1 VTGGAATRGAAAAT
15 GGAAPAERGAATGG
29 EDPAVT
35 YARYR
40 RALAGRTLPQAVV
53 DLDRFDANA
62 HAVLARAGDR
72 PVRVASK
79 SVRCV
84 GLLRRLRDLSP
95 RFATLLCFTAD
106 EALHLAAAGFDDLV
120 VAYPTVDP
128 AHLRAVAG
136 AVAEGHRITLM
147 VDSVAHVEHLERTL
161 PVSGTPV
168 PVCIDLDLSWDLPGL
183 RFGVERSPIDG
194 ADAAAVLAARIET
207 SPRLHLDGLMGY
219 EAQVAG
225 VAERAPGRSRAEQAV
240 IVALKR
246 ASIRRVARRRAEAV
260 RAVER
265 AIDRPLRFV
274 NAGGTGSLE
283 SSSRERVVTEVTAGS
298 AFLAPGL
305 FDHYDAFQHQHAA
318 GYALPVVRLP
328 RPGVV
333 TCLGGGYVASGAV
346 GPDKAPVPWL
356 PAGSRF
362 NPLEGAGE
370 VQTPIHLPAGLHLAL
385 GDPVFL
391 RHAKAGELCERF
403 DALLAI
409 RGDEVVEELPTYR
422 GEGRTFL

>member
-1 VTGGAATRGAAAAT
+1 VTGPHADPGAGEPPAATY
-15 GGAAPAERGAATGG
+15 
-29 EDPAVT
+29 D
-35 YARYR
+35 RYR
-40 RALAGRTLPQAVV
+40 RALAGRTLPQAIV

-62 HAVLARAGDR
+62 ASVLDRAGDR

-95 RFATLLCFTAD
+95 RFGTLLCFTAD

-128 AHLRAVAG
+128 AHLRSVAAAVD
-136 AVAEGHRITLM
+136 VGHQVTLV

-161 PVSGTPV
+161 PPGTRPV

-183 RFGVERSPIDG
+183 RFGVERSPTDR

-207 SPRLHLDGLMGY
+207 SSRLHLDGLMGY
-219 EAQVAG
+219 EAQLAG

-246 ASIRRVARRRAEAV
+246 RSVRRVARRRADAV
-260 RAVER
+260 RTVER
-265 AIDRPLRFV
+265 AIGRPLRFV

-283 SSSRERVVTEVTAGS
+283 TSSRERVVTEVTAGS

-305 FDHYDAFQHQHAA
+305 FDHYDGFQHQHAS
-318 GYALPVVRLP
+318 GYALPVVRVP

-346 GPDKAPVPWL
+346 GPDKAPTVWL
-356 PAGSRF
+356 PVGATLSR
-362 NPLEGAGE
+362 LEGAGE
-370 VQTPIHLPAGLHLAL
+370 VQTPVHLPAGVHLGL

-403 DALLAI
+403 EALLAV
-409 RGDEVVEELPTYR
+409 RGDEVVDELPTYR

>member
-1 VTGGAATRGAAAAT
+1 VTGPHADPGA
-15 GGAAPAERGAATGG
+15 G
-29 EDPAVT
+29 EAPAVT
-35 YARYR
+35 YDRYR
-40 RALAGRTLPQAVV
+40 RAIAGRTLPQAIV

-62 HAVLARAGDR
+62 ASVLARAGDR

-84 GLLRRLRDLSP
+84 GLLQRLRELSP

-128 AHLRAVAG
+128 AHLRAVA
-136 AVAEGHRITLM
+136 AATDAGHRVTLM

-161 PVSGTPV
+161 PADGQPV

-183 RFGVERSPIDG
+183 RFGVERSPTDH

-207 SPRLHLDGLMGY
+207 SSRLHLDGLMGY
-219 EAQVAG
+219 EAQLAG
-225 VAERAPGRSRAEQAV
+225 VAERAPGRSRAEQVA

-246 ASIRRVARRRAEAV
+246 RSIRRVARRRADAV
-260 RAVER
+260 HAVER
-265 AIDRPLRFV
+265 AIGRPLRFV

-283 SSSRERVVTEVTAGS
+283 TSSRERVVTEVTAGS

-305 FDHYDAFQHQHAA
+305 FDHYDRFQHQHAA
-318 GYALPVVRLP
+318 GYALPVVRVP

-346 GPDKAPVPWL
+346 GPDKAPVVWL
-356 PAGSRF
+356 PAGATLSR
-362 NPLEGAGE
+362 LEGAGE
-370 VQTPIHLPAGLHLAL
+370 VQTPVHLPAGVDLGL

-403 DALLAI
+403 DALLAV
-409 RGDEVVEELPTYR
+409 RGDEVVDELPTYR

>member
-1 VTGGAATRGAAAAT
+1 VTGPHADPSAGEAPAATY
-15 GGAAPAERGAATGG
+15 
-29 EDPAVT
+29 D
-35 YARYR
+35 RYR
-40 RALAGRTLPQAVV
+40 RALAGRTLPQAIV

-62 HAVLARAGDR
+62 TSVLARAGDR

-84 GLLRRLRDLSP
+84 GLLRRLRERSP

-128 AHLRAVAG
+128 AHLG
-136 AVAEGHRITLM
+136 AVAAAVDDGHRVTLM

-161 PVSGTPV
+161 PPGAGPV

-183 RFGVERSPIDG
+183 RFGVERSPTDG
-194 ADAAAVLAARIET
+194 ADAAALLAARIET
-207 SPRLHLDGLMGY
+207 SSRLHLDGLMGY

-225 VAERAPGRSRAEQAV
+225 VAERAPGRSRPEQAV

-246 ASIRRVARRRAEAV
+246 RSIRRVARRRADAV
-260 RAVER
+260 HAVER
-265 AIDRPLRFV
+265 AIGRPLRFV

-283 SSSRERVVTEVTAGS
+283 TSSRERVVTEVTAGS

-305 FDHYDAFQHQHAA
+305 FDHYDGFQHQHAA
-318 GYALPVVRLP
+318 GYALPVVRVP

-346 GPDKAPVPWL
+346 GPDKAPVVWL
-356 PAGSRF
+356 PAGAELSR
-362 NPLEGAGE
+362 LEGAGE
-370 VQTPIHLPAGLHLAL
+370 VQTPVHLPSGVDLGL

-403 DALLAI
+403 DTLLAV
-409 RGDEVVEELPTYR
+409 RGDEVVDELPTYR
-422 GEGRTFL
+422 GEGCTFL

>member
-1 VTGGAATRGAAAAT
+1 VTGPHADPGA
-15 GGAAPAERGAATGG
+15 G
-29 EDPAVT
+29 EAPAVT
-35 YARYR
+35 YDRYR
-40 RALAGRTLPQAVV
+40 RAIAGRTLPQAIV

-62 HAVLARAGDR
+62 ASVLARAGDR

-84 GLLRRLRDLSP
+84 GLLQRLRELSP

-128 AHLRAVAG
+128 AHLRAVA
-136 AVAEGHRITLM
+136 AATDAGHRVTLM

-161 PVSGTPV
+161 PADGQPI

-183 RFGVERSPIDG
+183 RFGVERSPTDH

-207 SPRLHLDGLMGY
+207 SSRLHLDGLMGY
-219 EAQVAG
+219 EAQLAG
-225 VAERAPGRSRAEQAV
+225 VAERAPGRSRAEQVA

-246 ASIRRVARRRAEAV
+246 RSIRRVARRRADAV
-260 RAVER
+260 HAVER
-265 AIDRPLRFV
+265 AIGRPLRFV

-283 SSSRERVVTEVTAGS
+283 TSSRERVVTEVTAGS

-305 FDHYDAFQHQHAA
+305 FDHYDRFQHQHAA
-318 GYALPVVRLP
+318 GYALPVVRVP

-346 GPDKAPVPWL
+346 GPDKAPVVWL
-356 PAGSRF
+356 PAGATLSR
-362 NPLEGAGE
+362 LEGAGE
-370 VQTPIHLPAGLHLAL
+370 VQTPVHLPAGVDLGL

-403 DALLAI
+403 DALLAV
-409 RGDEVVEELPTYR
+409 RGDEVVDELPTYR

>member
-1 VTGGAATRGAAAAT
+1 MREPAGTAATPMGDLAA
-15 GGAAPAERGAATGG
+15 
-29 EDPAVT
+29 EDPVAT

-40 RALAGRTLPQAVV
+40 RALTGRTLPAAIV

-62 HAVLARAGDR
+62 RSVLERAGDR

-84 GLLRRLRDLSP
+84 GLLRRLRELSP
-95 RFATLLCFTAD
+95 RFARLLCFTAD
-106 EALHLAAAGFDDLV
+106 EALHLADAGFDDLL

-128 AHLRAVAG
+128 THLRAVAA
-136 AVAEGHRITLM
+136 AVEAGQRITLM
-147 VDSVAHVEHLERTL
+147 VDSVGHVEHLEREL
-161 PVSGTPV
+161 SPGGTPV

-183 RFGVERSPIDG
+183 RFGVERSPVDG
-194 ADAAAVLAARIET
+194 AAAAALLAARIET

-219 EAQVAG
+219 EAQIAG

-240 IVALKR
+240 VVSLKR
-246 ASIRRVARRRAEAV
+246 RSIRRVARRRADAV
-260 RAVER
+260 HAIER
-265 AIDRPLRFV
+265 AIGRPLRFV

-283 SSSRERVVTEVTAGS
+283 TSSRERVVTEVTAGS

-305 FDHYDAFQHQHAA
+305 FDHYDRFQHLNAA

-356 PAGSRF
+356 PAGARLSA
-362 NPLEGAGE
+362 LEGAGE
-370 VQTPIHLPAGLHLAL
+370 VQTPIHLPAGADL
-385 GDPVFL
+385 GLSDPVFL

-409 RGDEVVEELPTYR
+409 RGDEVVDELPTYR